1 MLTTSLTSILW
12 AAMAA
17 AGLAPSTTGMPWQ
30 TDYGIA
36 ARMAAES
43 KKPMAVFIGHGKTG
57 HTALVTDGLGES
69 EAKALSTSYVCL
81 YVDADT
87 ETGKKLATTFELTEG
102 VVISDRTGGLQ
113 AVRHEGPVSKSEL
126 NDYLTRYSEPAR
138 VVTTTEYGGRARRP
152 IINTIQNVTGFLSGS
167 T

>member
-1 MLTTSLTSILW
+1 MLTTSLTSVLF

-17 AGLAPSTTGMPWQ
+17 VGLAPSTTGTTWQ

-36 ARMAAES
+36 ARMAAEH

-57 HTALVTDGLGES
+57 HTSLVTDGLGEV
-69 EAKALSTSYVCL
+69 ETKALSTCYVCL
-81 YVDADT
+81 YIDADT
-87 ETGKKLATTFELTEG
+87 ESGKKLATTFELNEG

-126 NDYLTRYSEPAR
+126 NDYLSRYSEPTR

-167 T
+167 S